1 MKTQI
6 ILPAAAVCLCLA
18 SCATDPAILEKK
30 KSASIG
36 RFGYT
41 PPPSAVATDPAV
53 AGQTPATAPA
63 PAPEGAAPAAPAPAP
78 APAPQETAAA
88 PQPEPAKKSGGFFSW
103 FKKKDKTADA
113 PAATVVEEKPVQKT
127 PAAPKQE
134 DFAAVP
140 EAPARKGA
148 LSEDIRLPNMLG
160 LPEDKELKATNPSTN
175 KNQKEGAVISRPP
188 VEKKD

>member
-6 ILPAAAVCLCLA
+6 ILPAAAVCLCFA

-30 KSASIG
+30 RSASIG

-41 PPPSAVATDPAV
+41 PPATTVTTGPAV
-53 AGQTPATAPA
+53 AGQTQASAPA
-63 PAPEGAAPAAPAPAP
+63 PAPEGSAQAAP
-78 APAPQETAAA
+78 APAPQETSAA
-88 PQPEPAKKSGGFFSW
+88 PQPEPEKKSGGFFSW

-113 PAATVVEEKPVQKT
+113 PAATVVEDKPVQKT
-127 PAAPKQE
+127 PEAPKQE

-140 EAPARKGA
+140 EAPRKKGA
-148 LSEDIRLPNMLG
+148 LSDDIRLPNMLG